1 MEKLELSYASR
12 LLPRFS
18 DDPLIR
24 VRINILFYWKAGYYK
39 STLLRTFHE
48 CHPLKT
54 ANITSMTLAKIFG
67 SIDPK
72 GKKIILPA
80 FTNDIH
86 FVLISELAAMLGG
99 RDIKEFA
106 DTMNQVL
113 EGERINRQT
122 VSLGYGSN
130 VENISNCI
138 EKGVCYDSDKGEL
151 SYQPDV
157 CINAA
162 TRPLQGYQFNFLFR
176 SGYFGRHHILQRKI
190 SDEEASEHL
199 RRNYIINAVLKQR
212 LKTLNDKLSQVKI
225 DVIQRPK
232 ESLTNSVFEDL
243 NKIVLDEI
251 KGRQNLTLPDILTPR
266 LKDDVLRELVSHAF
280 IRTAWQNNFEN
291 IEHLEYTP
299 ADIEYVKAHLG
310 DFIDFP
316 LDPLIAPGTF
326 VTRRLRKRDVV
337 KNIILKLLSD
347 KREHHIDEIQASVK
361 VEVNDISEATVY
373 NSLQELI
380 NEGKVVRTEK
390 GYYRLARGEDQ
401 IG

>member
-1 MEKLELSYASR
+1 
-12 LLPRFS
+12 
-18 DDPLIR
+18 
-24 VRINILFYWKAGYYK
+24 
-39 STLLRTFHE
+39 
-48 CHPLKT
+48 
-54 ANITSMTLAKIFG
+54 MTLAKIFG

-99 RDIKEFA
+99 RDMKEFA